1 MIKYIIMKIINCF
14 KRYYSKK
21 KQVYVLKLAKN
32 KYYIGESNDVEYRK
46 WVHKNEAGSAWTKKY
61 NYIKQIQPLT
71 KMQPHFSELLETLT
85 MMNKYGID
93 NVRGS
98 MFTNPYD
105 LSPYEKVFAA
115 QLYCELNNYCR
126 KCGGN
131 DHFITTCKSTEMAPW
146 VNKFGGKL
154 SIQEIIN
161 KQKDRKCLKCD
172 CDISKL
178 PINYRYCRSCF
189 YKTC

>member
-1 MIKYIIMKIINCF
+1 MKIINCF

-32 KYYIGESNDVEYRK
+32 KYYIGESNDVEYRI

-131 DHFITTCKSTEMAPW
+131 DHFITRCKSTEMAPW